1 MLLYHAQHSGTL
13 SAALQIRKKKKMFI
27 MVIITVFISS
37 FVDLQKQGGV
47 KIGYKRKTNLQA

>member
-1 MLLYHAQHSGTL
+1 
-13 SAALQIRKKKKMFI
+13 